1 MILGQYRFQ
10 DPYNT
15 LGKRHWNNCNSGQV
29 NCAGYALGTFSWWQ
43 PAKCIDWSC
52 LYSGVRTARG
62 RKSHLENFVKCLLD
76 DVPNLQRISS
86 IDEAPKGVEVIACRV
101 GDYDFHF
108 IRRARNGHWLH
119 KRGGLPRIHTMTVTE
134 VFSDNWCDGKYY
146 GEIALFIKG
155 TE

>member
-15 LGKRHWNNCNSGQV
+15 RGERDWNNCNSGQV

-43 PAKCIDWSC
+43 PAEYIDWKC
-52 LYSGVRTARG
+52 LYLGVKTARG
-62 RKSHLENFVKCLLD
+62 RKSHLERFIKLLLED
-76 DVPNLQRISS
+76 IPNLQRISS
-86 IDEAPKGVEVIACRV
+86 IDEAPKDVEVIACRL

-119 KRGGLPRIHTMTVTE
+119 KRGGLPSIHTMTVTE

-155 TE
+155 A